1 MIYYFIFVGIL
12 YIAYGVFLS
21 KSYHYLTLRDMLMGA
36 LFVAII
42 ACPLILIIMII
53 FAYIKDLVT
62 NRHIS

>member
-12 YIAYGVFLS
+12 YVAYGVFLS
-21 KSYHYLTLRDMLMGA
+21 KSHHYLTRKDIMMGA
-36 LFVAII
+36 VFVAII